1 MSAEYRINVR
11 FNQKNN
17 EHLKILEFFSSQGRK
32 FSRNRFIIDAIA
44 EKIGI
49 IENQNRQDED
59 FERFRQIIREEISN
73 AKLTVVSSDSDKA
86 LLSDKERQQ
95 NDDLALDALDMFG

>member
-17 EHLKILEFFSSQGRK
+17 EHLKILEFFSSQGGK
-32 FSRNRFIIDAIA
+32 FSRNRFIIEAIA

-49 IENQNRQDED
+49 IEKQNRQDED
-59 FERFRQIIREEISN
+59 FERFRKIIREEISN
-73 AKLTVVSSDSDKA
+73 AKLTVVSSGSDKTA
-86 LLSDKERQQ
+86 LSDDERQQ

>member
-17 EHLKILEFFSSQGRK
+17 EHLKILEFFSSQGGK
-32 FSRNRFIIDAIA
+32 FSRNRFIIEAIA
-44 EKIGI
+44 EKIRI
-49 IENQNRQDED
+49 IEKQNRQDED

-73 AKLTVVSSDSDKA
+73 AKLTVVSSGSDKTA
-86 LLSDKERQQ
+86 LSDDERQQ

>member
-17 EHLKILEFFSSQGRK
+17 EHLKILEFFSSQGGK
-32 FSRNRFIIDAIA
+32 FSRNRFIIEAIA

-49 IENQNRQDED
+49 NEKQNRQDED
-59 FERFRQIIREEISN
+59 FERFRQIIREEICN
-73 AKLTVVSSDSDKA
+73 AKLTVVSSDSDKTA
-86 LLSDKERQQ
+86 LSDDERQQ

>member
-17 EHLKILEFFSSQGRK
+17 EHLKILEFFSSQGGK
-32 FSRNRFIIDAIA
+32 FSRNRFIIEAIA
-44 EKIGI
+44 EKIRI
-49 IENQNRQDED
+49 IEKQNRQDKE

-73 AKLTVVSSDSDKA
+73 AKLTVVSSDSDKTA
-86 LLSDKERQQ
+86 LSDDERQQ

>member
-17 EHLKILEFFSSQGRK
+17 EHLKILEFFSSQGGK
-32 FSRNRFIIDAIA
+32 FSRNRFIIEAIA

-49 IENQNRQDED
+49 IEKQNRQDKE

-73 AKLTVVSSDSDKA
+73 AKLTVVSSDSDKTA
-86 LLSDKERQQ
+86 LSDDERQQ